1 MTSPTTAAVRV
12 PPALPPALLAIRL
25 GLALFLL
32 PWVFDKFVNTE
43 HAIRVFEGFYGLGG
57 LAAPVLY
64 AVGAAQ
70 LVLLLL
76 FVLGVAR
83 RWSYGLVLAMHAVST
98 LSTWK
103 QYLDPYTGAN
113 LLFFA
118 AWPALAAALALFL
131 LRDYDTLWSVGR
143 R

>member
-1 MTSPTTAAVRV
+1 MNPSATTAVHV

-25 GLALFLL
+25 GLVLFLL
-32 PWVFDKFVNTE
+32 PWVFDKFVNTA
-43 HAIRVFEGFYGLGG
+43 HAMRVFEGFYGLPG
-57 LAAPVLY
+57 LPEPVFY

-70 LVLLLL
+70 LLLLVL

-83 RWSYGLVLAMHAVST
+83 RWTYGLVLAMHAVST

-131 LRDYDTLWSVGR
+131 LRDYDTLLSAGR